1 MGMSNEAESIPAMA
15 HRATTDGW
23 LRMHR
28 RALHGLRA
36 LSLASLLVTC
46 GCGLLFHR
54 DLPRQMVG
62 YKQTLVLRDAGGLA
76 EVQRLTERSIAVR
89 SGGFAVYGGGA
100 VSVWAASAQDT
111 AAARQW
117 VDDVSARIAAGDS
130 PFHADSVSII
140 GGREVRMFSG
150 IGQRHFWFR
159 AGRHVVWLASN
170 AGHATEALDEALK
183 FYRE

>member
-1 MGMSNEAESIPAMA
+1 
-15 HRATTDGW
+15 
-23 LRMHR
+23 MHR
-28 RALHGLRA
+28 RAVQAVMVLM
-36 LSLASLLVTC
+36 LASLLVAC

-117 VDDVSARIAAGDS
+117 VDDVWARVVAGDT
-130 PFHADSVSII
+130 PFHADSVRVVQ
-140 GGREVRMFSG
+140 GRPVRMFSG
-150 IGQRHFWFR
+150 VGQRHFCFR

-170 AGHATEALDEALK
+170 AGHAAEALAEALK

>member
-1 MGMSNEAESIPAMA
+1 MDMSTEAESIPALT
-15 HRATTDGW
+15 HHATSNGQRR
-23 LRMHR
+23 LHR
-28 RALHGLRA
+28 RAVQGVSVLM
-36 LSLASLLVTC
+36 LASLLVTC

-117 VDDVSARIAAGDS
+117 VDGVSGRVAAGDT
-130 PFHADSVSII
+130 PFHADSVRVI
-140 GGREVRMFSG
+140 GGREVRMFTG
-150 IGQRHFWFR
+150 LGQRHFCFR
-159 AGRHVVWLASN
+159 AGRNVVWLASN
-170 AGHATEALDEALK
+170 SGHATEALGEALK

>member
-1 MGMSNEAESIPAMA
+1 MHESNEPESIRALK
-15 HRATTDGW
+15 HRAFADTRCPIQQNARHCVSV
-23 LRMHR
+23 LML
-28 RALHGLRA
+28 ACL
-36 LSLASLLVTC
+36 LASN
-46 GCGLLFHR
+46 GCGVLFRR

-117 VDDVSARIAAGDS
+117 VDDVWARVGAGDT
-130 PFHADSVSII
+130 PFHADSVRMVQ
-140 GGREVRMFSG
+140 GRQVRMFSG
-150 IGQRHFWFR
+150 VGQRHFCFR
-159 AGRHVVWLASN
+159 AGRHVVWLATN
-170 AGHATEALDEALK
+170 AGHAAEALAEALK

>member
-1 MGMSNEAESIPAMA
+1 MVRS
-15 HRATTDGW
+15 
-23 LRMHR
+23 
-28 RALHGLRA
+28 ALNRLRA
-36 LSLASLLVTC
+36 LPGAMALALACVLAAS

-117 VDDVSARIAAGDS
+117 LDGVSVRVAAGDT
-130 PFHADSVSII
+130 PFHADSVRVVQ
-140 GGREVRMFSG
+140 GHEVRMFTG
-150 IGQRHFWFR
+150 LGQRHFCFR

-170 AGHATEALDEALK
+170 AGHAAEALSEALK
-183 FYRE
+183 FYHD